1 MQCQSFLGSLVSANP
16 SWLVGSYKLIAN
28 IFPLVFLVFLI
39 LSSYEHLVQL
49 YPIKVHVSHNK
60 KIILN
65 WCHYQLQILYSSS
78 MPKITSTQLLG
89 RKIEKQATRIHYN
102 HFALDYTWRILV
114 YYFLSHILTVKFYI
128 VYVIYYFVSSF
139 LAFSVMQ

>member
-1 MQCQSFLGSLVSANP
+1 METIRFLASMQCQSFLGSLVSANP

-78 MPKITSTQLLG
+78 MPKKKTSTQLLG
-89 RKIEKQATRIHYN
+89 RKKKNKQQGFTTIN
-102 HFALDYTWRILV
+102 VLLIILV
-114 YYFLSHILTVKFYI
+114 EYLLIISC
-128 VYVIYYFVSSF
+128 
-139 LAFSVMQ
+139 VMF